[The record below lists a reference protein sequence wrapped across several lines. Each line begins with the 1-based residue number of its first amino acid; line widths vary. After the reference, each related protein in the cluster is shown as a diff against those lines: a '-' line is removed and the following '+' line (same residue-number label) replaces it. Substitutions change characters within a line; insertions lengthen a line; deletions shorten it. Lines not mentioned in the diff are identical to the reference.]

1 MTEVQ
6 RQESQYIAAGSPTRC
21 ILPSCQKPFDGS
33 CTRGNDGHFYCS
45 QECADAGSK
54 IDLSQVELLPKRAS
68 R

>member
-6 RQESQYIAAGSPTRC
+6 RQDSQYIAAGSPIRC

-33 CTRGNDGHFYCS
+33 CTHGNDGHFYCS
-45 QECADAGSK
+45 QECADAGNK
-54 IDLSQVELLPKRAS
+54 IDLSQVELLPMRAS